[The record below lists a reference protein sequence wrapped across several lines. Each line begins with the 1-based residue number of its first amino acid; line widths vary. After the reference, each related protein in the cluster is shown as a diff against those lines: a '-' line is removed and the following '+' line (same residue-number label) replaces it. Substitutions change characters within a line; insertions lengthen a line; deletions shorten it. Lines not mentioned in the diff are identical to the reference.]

1 MSEYFVEF
9 YFCTLNRQI
18 TPPYFL
24 KKVRTLLKFLDNLKQ
39 TKYIFKVSLLHT

>member
-9 YFCTLNRQI
+9 YFCALNRQI
-18 TPPYFL
+18 TPLYFF
-24 KKVRTLLKFLDNLKQ
+24 KKVRPLLKFLDNLKQ